1 MKTLCSAALI
11 SIVSFT
17 PSLAAGP
24 FGFEQGALPADYGC
38 VKSKSE
44 GVYTCDAPKPHP
56 AFETYVVQAEEA
68 VGICW
73 VKGIGLTIATS
84 GSGTSLRS
92 KAEEIAGQIASTY
105 GKYTDTSNTVT
116 IGSIWDKYEDWT
128 MASLKQELIYFFQWK
143 LTGAKQLNNVETI
156 FVSAKASGKNEGY
169 PIVEFAFTNE
179 AKCEA
184 AKKKR
189 EAGSF

>member
-1 MKTLCSAALI
+1 MKTIFLAALI

-24 FGFEQGALPADYGC
+24 FGFEQGASPSDYGC
-38 VKSKSE
+38 VKSKSD
-44 GVYTCDAPKPHP
+44 GIYTCDAPKPHP
-56 AFETYVVQAEEA
+56 AFETYAVQAEEG

-73 VKGIGLTIATS
+73 VKGIGFNIATS
-84 GSGTSLRS
+84 STGSALRS
-92 KAEEIAGQIASTY
+92 KAEEIAAQIASTY
-105 GKYTDTSNTVT
+105 GEHTDSTNTVT
-116 IGSIWDKYEDWT
+116 SGSIWDKYEDWT
-128 MASLKQELIYFFQWK
+128 MASLKQELLYFFQWK
-143 LTGAKQLNNVETI
+143 LTGAKQLNNVEMI
-156 FVSAKASGKNEGY
+156 FVSAKATSRNEGY
-169 PIVEFAFTNE
+169 PLVEFSFTNE